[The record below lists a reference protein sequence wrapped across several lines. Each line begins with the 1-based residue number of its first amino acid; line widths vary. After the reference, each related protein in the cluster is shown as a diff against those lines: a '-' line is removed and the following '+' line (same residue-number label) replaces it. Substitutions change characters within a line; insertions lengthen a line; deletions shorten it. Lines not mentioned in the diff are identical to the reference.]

1 MSAIPID
8 ATSAELAQLAAAAI
22 DDKKGTDVTILDVS
36 ELLQI
41 VDAFVIATG
50 GSRRQVQALAESVDE
65 RLRERGRRPLR
76 QEGKTEGE
84 WVLLDY
90 GDIVVHV
97 FQPEPRD
104 YYSLERL
111 WGDAPRIAWDPI
123 PSEDVS
129 AS

>member
-8 ATSAELAQLAAAAI
+8 PTSAELANMAAGAI
-22 DDKKGTDVTILDVS
+22 DDKKGTDIAILDVS
-36 ELLQI
+36 DLLQI

-50 GSRRQVQALAESVDE
+50 SNRRQVQTLAESVDE
-65 RLRERGRRPLR
+65 QLREMGRRPIR

-90 GDIVVHV
+90 GDVVVHL
-97 FQPEPRD
+97 FQPEARD

-111 WGDAPRIAWDPI
+111 WGDAPKIAWESI
-123 PSEDVS
+123 